1 MLINRLLSFTRS
13 VNLPEGIVWDI
24 LLCGEINQS
33 LLAAVFRRMPT
44 FKAPAYSKQTNAKG
58 QMEASYIFQVEYTA
72 DEKGIEFIAD
82 SVDSISVASIQACL
96 ADNVEWWNAVVE
108 QFLKQSVKFFS
119 KQYSVSDI
127 CKIIQH
133 TIVKN
138 DVVCETPCNVT
149 IQPKYIQ
156 IIGGSFVVHW
166 NYTMQPIIIDIPGLS
181 DPLPVLDNLVITKS
195 SEPTELNIDELPM
208 NSTESID
215 LSDPNKLYEKQK
227 VKEAILKAKVAYY
240 RAQNQIRSFSDKYG
254 DEYSDSEFE
263 LEDTENESESDVDEE
278 DEEEDK

>member
-44 FKAPAYSKQTNAKG
+44 FKAPAYSKQTNTKG
-58 QMEASYIFQVEYTA
+58 IVEASYIFQVEYTG

-96 ADNVEWWNAVVE
+96 TDNVEWWNAAVE

-138 DVVCETPCNVT
+138 DIVCETPCNVT

-263 LEDTENESESDVDEE
+263 LEDTENESESEVDEE

>member
-13 VNLPEGIVWDI
+13 VNLPKGIVWDI
-24 LLCGEINQS
+24 LLCGEINKS

-44 FKAPAYSKQTNAKG
+44 FKAPAYSKQTNTKG
-58 QMEASYIFQVEYTA
+58 IVEASYIFQVEYTA

-96 ADNVEWWNAVVE
+96 TDNVEWWNAVVE

-138 DVVCETPCNVT
+138 DIVCETPCNVT

-166 NYTMQPIIIDIPGLS
+166 NYTMQPVIIDIPGLS

-263 LEDTENESESDVDEE
+263 LEDTENESESEVDEE
-278 DEEEDK
+278 DEEDDK

>member
-1 MLINRLLSFTRS
+1 
-13 VNLPEGIVWDI
+13 
-24 LLCGEINQS
+24 
-33 LLAAVFRRMPT
+33 MPT
-44 FKAPAYSKQTNAKG
+44 FKTPAYSKQTNAKG
-58 QMEASYIFQVEYTA
+58 QMEASYIFQIEYTS
-72 DEKGIEFIAD
+72 EESGITFVAD
-82 SVDSISVASIQACL
+82 SADAISVTAIQRCIT
-96 ADNVEWWNAVVE
+96 DHTEWWNTFID

-119 KQYSVSDI
+119 KQYSVQDI

-138 DVVCETPCNVT
+138 DNVCDAPST
-149 IQPKYIQ
+149 ITVQPKYIQ
-156 IIGGSFVVHW
+156 IIGGSFVIHW
-166 NYTMQPIIIDIPGLS
+166 NYTMQPVIIDIPGLS
-181 DPLPVLDNLVITKS
+181 DSLPVLDKLVI
-195 SEPTELNIDELPM
+195 SETSDPTELNMDELPM

-263 LEDTENESESDVDEE
+263 LEDTENESDSEV
-278 DEEEDK
+278 DEEEDQ